1 MNILLYIL
9 MFIPA
14 VIMIIIGYAITE
26 ARKDSTMTS
35 HHFAGNFNIKKYAK
49 KVMTLFTFTGIIF
62 SLGGILIISGKTAFG
77 IACREKPPQ
86 ALVKEAKNLPRVSV
100 AFFRDH
106 PDTLEQSTHTC
117 EIALWQ
123 CF

>member
-62 SLGGILIISGKTAFG
+62 SLGGILIISEKTAFG
-77 IACREKPPQ
+77 IAIMLIS
-86 ALVKEAKNLPRVSV
+86 LVVFLVSFIV
-100 AFFRDH
+100 IQRKH
-106 PDTLEQSTHTC
+106 
-117 EIALWQ
+117 
-123 CF
+123 